1 MITIEKRLPIGFK
14 GEWGKVYKLYT
25 PTEKDSDDA
34 IIWSKGYYADIG
46 QDVQFSH
53 AGGTIRIEL
62 SQVAKNLLAK
72 GEYVMRKTGDAY
84 WCDGEYK
91 CVVEIG
97 DIVKLGNNYF
107 VCDSIGIEE
116 IETPQEQ
123 QVYQLGLKKIF
134 DKILTGENN
143 A

>member
-1 MITIEKRLPIGFK
+1 MITIEKRLPLGFK

-25 PTEKDSDDA
+25 PTETEQDGT
-34 IIWSKGYYADIG
+34 IIWAKGYYADIG

-53 AGGTIRIEL
+53 AGGSIKVEL
-62 SQVAKNLLAK
+62 SQVAKNLLSK
-72 GEYVMRKTGDAY
+72 GEYITRKTGDAY
-84 WCDGEYK
+84 FDGEYK
-91 CVVEIG
+91 CVVDIG

-107 VCDSIGIEE
+107 VCDSIAIEE
-116 IETPQEQ
+116 IETPMEQ
-123 QVYQLGLKKIF
+123 QIYHLGLKKIF